1 MQVLLMS
8 HTPIP
13 SESTS
18 ASTPSYMKQFFL
30 LWTGQIL
37 SLLGSEVVGFAIT
50 WYITD
55 TTKSV
60 LYLSLMMLLTF
71 VPRLLLAPIAGAW
84 ADKHNRKII
93 LAISDAL
100 QAFSTIVLIGLIAFA
115 PMNIWIIIGFNTLR
129 AVFQAIHGPAYMAVM
144 PQMVPKSK
152 LSNVNGLNQLFQ
164 SLTGLA
170 APVLGAL
177 LYGAYGLGRT
187 LWIDVI
193 TFVIAFSLLLMT
205 KIPPLP
211 QAVKKSLSVDSASL
225 SKDGQT
231 EDPQKESL
239 MDSIKVGIKTIRNIP
254 GLLALITIM
263 AMANL
268 LLTPFNTLTPYII
281 NVVHSG
287 TEKDIALLSVGFQL
301 GLILGSIAVSLKKEW
316 KRKTLMVTFGLAS
329 VWLGT
334 ILFALAPQ
342 GNFTWLVVS
351 GFIITF
357 LLPIATTLIITM
369 FQSSIPL
376 EKMGRVSSLFSML
389 NSAGM
394 LIGYMVSGPLANLLG
409 ITELII
415 GAGIIGLVFTLY
427 MFFFSGMKHMNH
439 IEEEAGSDSKRD
451 IEFSEILHQTHS
463 ESSENAVV

>member
-1 MQVLLMS
+1 MS
-8 HTPIP
+8 DTTPHV

-18 ASTPSYMKQFFL
+18 APSYMKQFFL
-30 LWTGQIL
+30 LWSGQIL

-60 LYLSLMMLLTF
+60 IYLSLMMLLTF

-84 ADKHNRKII
+84 ADKYNRKKI

-100 QAFSTIVLIGLIAFA
+100 QASSTVVLIGLIAFA

-129 AVFQAIHGPAYMAVM
+129 SVFQAIHAPAYMAVM
-144 PQMVPKSK
+144 PQMVPKEK

-177 LYGAYGLGRT
+177 VYGAYGLGRT
-187 LWIDVI
+187 LWIDVL
-193 TFVIAFSLLLMT
+193 TFVIAFSLLLLT

-211 QAVKKSLSVDSASL
+211 RTSVDSDSADLSL
-225 SKDGQT
+225 SSQGESK
-231 EDPQKESL
+231 KESL
-239 MDSIKVGIKTIRNIP
+239 MDSLKEGLRTIRNIP
-254 GLLALITIM
+254 GMLALMMIM
-263 AMANL
+263 SMSNF
-268 LLTPFNTLTPYII
+268 LLTPFNTLTTYLV

-287 TEKDIALLSVGFQL
+287 TEKDMALLAVGFQL
-301 GLILGSIAVSLKKEW
+301 GLILGSIVVSLKKEW
-316 KRKTLMVTFGLAS
+316 KRKSLMVTFGLSS
-329 VWLGT
+329 VWLGS
-334 ILFALAPQ
+334 IMFALAPP
-342 GNFTWLVVS
+342 GNFIWLVVS

-357 LLPIATTLIITM
+357 LLPIATTLVVTM

-376 EKMGRVSSLFSML
+376 DKMGRVISFFTML

-394 LIGYMVSGPLANLLG
+394 LFGYIVAGPLANWLG
-409 ITELII
+409 TTEIII
-415 GAGIIGLVFTLY
+415 GAGVIGLVFTLY
-427 MFFFSGMKHMNH
+427 MYFFSSMRHMDNTKDDTG
-439 IEEEAGSDSKRD
+439 IESALE
-451 IEFSEILHQTHS
+451 SEIASETPVIVSQNQS
-463 ESSENAVV
+463 ESSENAAIE